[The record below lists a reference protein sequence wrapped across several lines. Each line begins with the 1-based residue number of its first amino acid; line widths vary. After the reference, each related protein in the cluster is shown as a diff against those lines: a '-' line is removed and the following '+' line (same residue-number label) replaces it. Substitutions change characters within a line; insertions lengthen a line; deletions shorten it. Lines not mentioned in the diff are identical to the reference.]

1 LACVTDP
8 SASTPILA
16 FENARISFFLRA
28 GEANV
33 IPRLSFAIQPREAL
47 GLVGESG
54 CGKSTVALA
63 IMRYLGRAGRLTAGR
78 ILFQGRDMATLDDD
92 ALRAVRGRRIAMIYQ
107 DPMSSLNPVMT
118 IGRQLMEVPM
128 IHEGITAGEAR
139 ERALAMLG
147 EVKLPD
153 AAAIFDRYPHQLSG
167 GQQQR
172 IVIAMALIAKPAL
185 LIMDE
190 PTTGL
195 DVTVEAAVLD
205 LVRELRHR
213 HDSAILFISH
223 NLGTVAQICDRVGVM
238 YAGELVEEGT
248 VREVFSAPRHPYT
261 RGLLDCLP
269 TLGRDKHSATL
280 RSIPGQVGSPLQ
292 RPLGCAFAARCSFAE
307 LGRCTTVPIA
317 LQDVATAD
325 GQRRPGAPAHRVQCV
340 RATELPPWGR
350 PLSDAGADKIEPLGP
365 AALHIS
371 GLDKTYH
378 QSLGIFGRSSHPI
391 AALRDVGLQ
400 AERGRTLA
408 IVGESGCGKSTLA
421 RILSGLQ
428 MASAGTV
435 DLDGSEIG
443 HLTIDRRPTALK
455 RRLQMV
461 FQNPDSTLNPSHSV
475 GYAIERALRRL
486 KGLTA
491 TEARRHSLHLLET
504 VKLSGDFVH
513 RRPHQ
518 LSGGQKQRVA
528 IARALAGDPEVIL
541 ADEPV
546 SALDVSV
553 QAAIINLLTELQAA
567 RAATLVFISHD
578 LAVVRYLADSVAV
591 MYLGRVVE
599 FGRASQVF
607 APPWHPYTEAL
618 LSAVPEPDPDA
629 RRRRIVLEGPPPSAA
644 QIPRGCPF
652 ATRCPRKVGAI
663 CDETPPPQQVIE
675 GGHRIACHIP
685 AAELLALQMAGPPS
699 ADIRSAEPLDHV
711 LAP

>member
-1 LACVTDP
+1 VTDRE
-8 SASTPILA
+8 TPILE
-16 FENARISFFLRA
+16 FDGARISFFLRA

-33 IPRLSFAIQPREAL
+33 IPGLSFAIKPREAL

-78 ILFQGRDMATLDDD
+78 ILFQGRDMAELD
-92 ALRAVRGRRIAMIYQ
+92 AAGLRAVRGRRIAMIYQ

-128 IHEGITAGEAR
+128 IHEAIGADEAR
-139 ERALAMLG
+139 ARALAMLG

-153 AAAIFDRYPHQLSG
+153 AAAIFERYPHQLSG

-172 IVIAMALIAKPAL
+172 IVIAMALIARPAL

-205 LVRELRHR
+205 LVRELRQR
-213 HDSAILFISH
+213 HESAILFISH

-248 VREVFSAPRHPYT
+248 VRNVFSAPRHPYT

-269 TLGRDKHSATL
+269 TLGRDKHSAAL
-280 RSIPGQVGSPLQ
+280 RSIPGQVGSPLA
-292 RPLGCAFAARCSFAE
+292 RLPGCAFAPRCGFAE
-307 LGRCTTVPIA
+307 PGRCTTAPIA
-317 LQDVATAD
+317 PRELAAD
-325 GQRRPGAPAHRVQCV
+325 HRVQCV
-340 RATELPPWGR
+340 RVAELPEWRHPPGDGGDDR
-350 PLSDAGADKIEPLGP
+350 GEATGP
-365 AALHIS
+365 AALTMR
-371 GLDKTYH
+371 GLGKIYH
-378 QSLGIFGRSSHPI
+378 QSQGIFGGGGRSI
-391 AALRDVGLQ
+391 AALRDVELV

-428 MASAGTV
+428 SASTGTV
-435 DLDGSEIG
+435 DLDGTAIG
-443 HLTIDRRPTALK
+443 HLAIDRRTTALK

-491 TEARRHSLHLLET
+491 AQARRQTGRLLDT
-504 VKLSGDFVH
+504 VKLSGDFAR

-528 IARALAGDPEVIL
+528 IARALAGDPEIIL

-553 QAAIINLLTELQAA
+553 QAAIINLLTEVQAA
-567 RAATLVFISHD
+567 RGATLVFISHD

-591 MYLGRVVE
+591 MYLGHVVE
-599 FGRASQVF
+599 FGPAAAIF

-629 RRRRIVLEGPPPSAA
+629 RRDRIVLDGAPPSAA
-644 QIPRGCPF
+644 AIQRGCPF

-663 CDETPPPQQVIE
+663 CDDTPPPEQLIA
-675 GGHRIACHIP
+675 GTHRIACHIP
-685 AAELLALQMAGPPS
+685 AAELVALQEAGPPS
-699 ADIRSAEPLDHV
+699 ARPASTEPVDRV
-711 LAP
+711 LAS